1 MNALHRSALAIAQ
14 AGARIGGALILLAAV
29 VIAIDVVLRAT
40 FSRTVGGA
48 DELSGYAL
56 AIATAWGLSL
66 ALLHRLHIRI
76 DSFYELLPP
85 PFRIAIDLVSLMG
98 FIVFIGLITIYAWGV
113 LGQSLTSSTRSI
125 SALAVPVAI
134 PQATWV
140 AGFLF
145 LILVLLLLLVESI
158 GALLR
163 GDVRGFFALIGP
175 KAIAEEVEEEKADQ
189 TAAIAEIRE
198 ARP

>member
-1 MNALHRSALAIAQ
+1 MTATAVLTL
-14 AGARIGGALILLAAV
+14 V
-29 VIAIDVVLRAT
+29 VIL
-40 FSRTVGGA
+40 
-48 DELSGYAL
+48 
-56 AIATAWGLSL
+56 
-66 ALLHRLHIRI
+66 
-76 DSFYELLPP
+76 
-85 PFRIAIDLVSLMG
+85 
-98 FIVFIGLITIYAWGV
+98 
-113 LGQSLTSSTRSI
+113 
-125 SALAVPVAI
+125 ALAVPVAI

-140 AGFLF
+140 AGFLV

>member
-1 MNALHRSALAIAQ
+1 M
-14 AGARIGGALILLAAV
+14 RIGGALLLLAAA
-29 VIAIDVVLRAT
+29 VIAVDVVLRT
-40 FSRTVGGA
+40 GFSRTVGGA

-56 AIATAWGLSL
+56 AISSAWGLSF

-85 PFRIAIDLVSLMG
+85 PFRIAIDLASLLG
-98 FIVFIGLITIYAWGV
+98 FTAFIGLITLYSWGV

-145 LILVLLLLLVESI
+145 LVVVLLLLLVESI
-158 GALLR
+158 AALLR
-163 GDVRGFFALIGP
+163 GDVRRFFALIGP
-175 KAIAEEVEEEKADQ
+175 KAISEEVEEEKADQ
-189 TAAIAEIRE
+189 TASIAGSRE
-198 ARP
+198 PRP